1 MSECQ
6 PTEAKRL
13 VSLSWWVRPPPF
25 FCFSLLMTL
34 IWSPSSLPS
43 SVSGWT
49 CSPED
54 WGCSSLL
61 TGAVSLGH
69 RAAYASRENGQFIHE
84 LAHLLRCDI
93 LVAEEDDATLGD

>member
-13 VSLSWWVRPPPF
+13 VSLSWWFAAF
-25 FCFSLLMTL
+25 FGERMDMQ
-34 IWSPSSLPS
+34 P
-43 SVSGWT
+43 G
-49 CSPED
+49 
-54 WGCSSLL
+54 G
-61 TGAVSLGH
+61 LG
-69 RAAYASRENGQFIHE
+69 ASRENGQFIHE